1 MAADHSREAGDD
13 PAEALIDDLIRDIL
27 NEAGQSP
34 RTAARGRA
42 PAAALIET
50 AVISSPGGVSRM
62 KTLDRLL
69 LAEAVA
75 SALAEALAPA
85 LAEALAPR
93 IMNILEHPPGEP
105 GQKEPAQAV
114 SGDRARKSETK

>member
-1 MAADHSREAGDD
+1 MAADHSRQPGED

-34 RTAARGRA
+34 RAAARGRA
-42 PAAALIET
+42 PATALIET
-50 AVISSPGGVSRM
+50 AVISSPRAASRM
-62 KTLDRLL
+62 TTLDRLL

-75 SALAEALAPA
+75 SALADALAPA

-93 IMNILEHPPGEP
+93 IMNILEHPPAEHA
-105 GQKEPAQAV
+105 QREPAQAG
-114 SGDRARKSETK
+114 SGERAGKPEKK